1 MLVMNY
7 AFWLMFANWCIT
19 AYVVFTNMKEN
30 KTLRQERSE
39 LFRKNCDLQDEVHH
53 LRVKYGEIPV
63 TCYVVGDTN
72 E

>member
-39 LFRKNCDLQDEVHH
+39 LFRKNCDLQDEVYH

>member
-7 AFWLMFANWCIT
+7 AFWLMFANQCIT
-19 AYVVFTNMKEN
+19 AYVAFTNMKEN

-39 LFRKNCDLQDEVHH
+39 LLRKNCDLQDEIHH

-63 TCYVVGDTN
+63 TCYIVGDTN